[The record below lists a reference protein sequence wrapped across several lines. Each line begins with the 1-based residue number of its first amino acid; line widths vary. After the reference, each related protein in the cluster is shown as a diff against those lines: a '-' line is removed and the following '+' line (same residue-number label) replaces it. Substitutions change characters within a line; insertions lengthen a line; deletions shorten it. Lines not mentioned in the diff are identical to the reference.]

1 VSTTYPHYS
10 SRLVE
15 MRDVERAHRGHWF
28 SPDTMRFFRS
38 RIGSYGY
45 LSQSDGA
52 KVFFV
57 SSEQFDYQ
65 SPRLYTVRVQ
75 DRATGDIESA
85 STFQQY
91 ASWSGADRAAQRMAR
106 DS

>member
-1 VSTTYPHYS
+1 MGATYPQYS
-10 SRLVE
+10 AQLVE
-15 MRDVERAHRGHWF
+15 MRDIERAHRGHWF
-28 SPDTMRFFRS
+28 SQDTMRFFRS
-38 RIGSYGY
+38 RVGSYGY

-57 SSEQFDYQ
+57 SSEQFDYA

-75 DRATGDIESA
+75 DRATGEISSA
-85 STFQQY
+85 SEFQQY

-106 DS
+106 NA